1 MTGHRSLLTALLAAA
16 AIVWLP
22 HPGAE
27 AAAAARPGPIE
38 FLKANDAR
46 AKALLAGAPGDSL
59 PAALRDSLK
68 REINRAFDFETLSR
82 LALGDHWAARTPAE
96 RAHFVATF
104 SAIIQEQNFDS
115 FVRYYREGQIAYQR
129 ETVNGDTARVVA
141 VVPLRREQIEIEYAL
156 HVAGDAWQVFD
167 LVVDG
172 VSTAEGNRRRYAR
185 YLEKNPYDQLIA
197 QLDKQLARLREGLP

>member
-1 MTGHRSLLTALLAAA
+1 
-16 AIVWLP
+16 
-22 HPGAE
+22 
-27 AAAAARPGPIE
+27 
-38 FLKANDAR
+38 
-46 AKALLAGAPGDSL
+46 
-59 PAALRDSLK
+59 
-68 REINRAFDFETLSR
+68 
-82 LALGDHWAARTPAE
+82 
-96 RAHFVATF
+96 
-104 SAIIQEQNFDS
+104 
-115 FVRYYREGQIAYQR
+115 VRYYREGQIAYQR